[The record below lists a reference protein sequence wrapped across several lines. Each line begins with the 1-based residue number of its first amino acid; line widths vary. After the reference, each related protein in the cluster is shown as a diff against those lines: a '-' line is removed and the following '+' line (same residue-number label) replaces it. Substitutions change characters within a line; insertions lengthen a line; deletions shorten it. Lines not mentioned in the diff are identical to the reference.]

1 MAPSKLLYDSA
12 NLDTLKLQTQS
23 GIHKKTINA
32 LAFSP
37 SGKLLASGDD
47 EGRLMV
53 CGRITLRALLILHVQ
68 ILERIYKANTA
79 ILELKWD
86 PSKEASALPL
96 LFVGCANGEI
106 VKIQLAK
113 GGVSANSFLL
123 CSYTDHLTETR

>member
-68 ILERIYKANTA
+68 ILEVATNKFLRIYKANTA

-113 GGVSANSFLL
+113 GGVSANSFVMFI
-123 CSYTDHLTETR
+123 H